1 MPKPPATKLLIS
13 HDARTRLDLA
23 VNWLRAFPPDA
34 EILVIC
40 PTREAGDEFIRC
52 CVVGSQEISQARFG
66 LLRVTLGRLA
76 ISLATPLLAESGRAP
91 IAGFSL
97 EALTARAVHSMLSQ
111 GSLSYFKP
119 VASRP

>member
-1 MPKPPATKLLIS
+1 MPKPPGPKLLIS
-13 HDARTRLDLA
+13 YDCRTRLESA
-23 VNWLRAFPPDA
+23 ASWLRAFPPDA

-40 PTREAGDEFIRC
+40 PTREAGDEFSRC

-91 IAGFSL
+91 ITGLSL

-111 GSLSYFKP
+111 RS
-119 VASRP
+119 